1 MSEGKL
7 QELKHRLMEI
17 GALNSAASVLNWD
30 QATYMPPGGAEM
42 RGRAM
47 AVLGKLSHEKFTD
60 AAVGRLLDDLQSYA
74 DSLPPDD
81 DDGALIRV
89 TRREYE
95 RSVKVPAQFVS
106 EMTEHTSNLYMLW
119 TRARPENDFASLQP
133 HLEKTL
139 DFSRQLAD
147 FFPGYEH
154 IADPLIDYSDEG
166 MKAET
171 VRAVFA
177 KLREEL
183 VPIVRAITEQP
194 PADDSCV
201 RKHFPEAEQLAFGLA
216 VIKDYGY
223 DFERGRQDKTHHPF
237 ETRFSVGDV
246 RITTRVK
253 EDYLLDALFS
263 TLHES
268 GHAMYEQ
275 GTNPAYDGLPLGS
288 GTSSGVHESQSR
300 TWENIV
306 GRSRGF
312 WEHYYPRLQA
322 VFPQQ
327 LGSVPLDEFYRAVNK
342 VEPSL
347 IRTDA
352 DEVTYNLHVML
363 RFDFELQL
371 LEGSLA
377 IRDLPEAWHARY
389 TNDLGVRAP
398 DDRDGVLQDVHW
410 FGGLI
415 GGAFQGYT
423 LGNIMS
429 AQFYDAA
436 LKAHP
441 EIPAEIAQGQFG
453 TLHGWLKENIYQHG
467 RKYTA
472 AELLQRVTGGG
483 LRTEPLIAYL
493 KTKYGELYTL

>member
-1 MSEGKL
+1 MSEAKL
-7 QELKHRLMEI
+7 QELKERLAEVA
-17 GALNSAASVLNWD
+17 ALNSAGAVLEWD

-47 AVLGKLSHEKFTD
+47 AVLGRLSHEKFTD
-60 AAVGRLLDDLQSYA
+60 PAVGKLLDDLQSYA
-74 DSLPPDD
+74 DSLPLDHDD
-81 DDGALIRV
+81 AALIRV
-89 TRREYE
+89 TRRDYE
-95 RSVKVPAQFVS
+95 KQVKVPGSFIG
-106 EMTEHTSNLYMLW
+106 ELTEHTSMLYTLW

-139 DFSRQLAD
+139 DLSRQLAD
-147 FFPGYEH
+147 FFPGYQH
-154 IADPLIDYSDEG
+154 IADPLIDYSDYG

-171 VRAVFA
+171 VRDVFA
-177 KLREEL
+177 RLREGL
-183 VPIVRAITEQP
+183 VPIVRAITGQP
-194 PADDSCV
+194 PIDDSSV
-201 RKHFPEAEQLAFGLA
+201 RRHFPEDKQLAFGLE

-253 EDYLLDALFS
+253 EDYLPDGLFS

-275 GTNPAYDGLPLGS
+275 GTNPAYDYTPLGR

-322 VFPQQ
+322 HFPEQ
-327 LGSVPLDEFYRAVNK
+327 LGDVPLDAFYRAVNK

-363 RFDFELQL
+363 RFDFELQI
-371 LEGSLA
+371 LEGALA
-377 IRDLPEAWHARY
+377 IKDLPEAWHARY
-389 TNDLGVRAP
+389 QNDLGVRAP
-398 DDRDGVLQDVHW
+398 DNRDGVLQDVHW
-410 FGGLI
+410 FAGPI

-429 AQFYDAA
+429 AQFYEAA

-441 EIPAEIAQGQFG
+441 EIPSEIGQGQFG
-453 TLHGWLKENIYQHG
+453 TLHGWVKENIYQHG

-472 AELLQRVTGGG
+472 SQLLERITGGG
-483 LRTEPLIAYL
+483 LQTEPLIRYL
-493 KTKYGELYTL
+493 RTKYGEIYSL